1 MTQALNLDLA
11 RSVVVETA
19 ALPWSGSRA
28 DGVVR
33 KPLER
38 EQAESGRATSIVQ
51 FEPGARFPAH
61 THALGEEILVLD
73 GVFSDDTGDYPAGTY
88 LRNPPGSRHA
98 PHSDPGCT
106 LFVKLE
112 QFALEDREEV
122 VVDTRSA
129 SFQPG
134 IGGLRVLP
142 LHSFGTQHTA
152 LVHWPAGE
160 HFQLHRHWGGEEIL
174 VLSGEF
180 MDEHG
185 RYPTG
190 TWMRSPHHSQHNPW
204 VEQETLIYVKT
215 GHL

>member
-1 MTQALNLDLA
+1 MTGALNLDLN
-11 RSVVVETA
+11 RPVVVETA
-19 ALPWSGSRA
+19 AQSWSGSRA

-38 EQAESGRATSIVQ
+38 EQAEAGRATSIVQ
-51 FEPGARFPAH
+51 FQPGARFPPH

-73 GVFSDDTGDYPAGTY
+73 GVFSDETGAYPAGTY
-88 LRNPPGSRHA
+88 LRNPPGSRHT

-112 QFALEDREEV
+112 QFAPEDREKV

-129 SFQPG
+129 PFQPG
-134 IGGLRVLP
+134 IGGLRVLH
-142 LHSFGTQHTA
+142 LHRFGTEHTA

-160 HFQLHRHWGGEEIL
+160 HFQPHRHWGGEEIL

-180 MDEHG
+180 IDEHG
-185 RYPTG
+185 RYPAG
-190 TWMRSPHHSQHNPW
+190 TWIRSPHSSQHDPW
-204 VEQETLIYVKT
+204 VEEETLIYVKT